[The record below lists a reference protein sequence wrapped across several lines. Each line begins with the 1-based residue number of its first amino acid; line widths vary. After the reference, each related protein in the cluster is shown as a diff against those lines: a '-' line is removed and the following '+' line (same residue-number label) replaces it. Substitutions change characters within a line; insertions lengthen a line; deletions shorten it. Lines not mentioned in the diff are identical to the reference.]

1 MVTVSNIAN
10 ASQGELLCITYE
22 MLLEEIQNAMEEQT
36 KDERKKH
43 IDQAVKIIK
52 MLASDLDFRY
62 DLAHQ
67 LFNIYVYVQGLLIKS
82 RDHVMLEE
90 AYKLINKLYEAYKQI
105 TENEQ
110 NKKPIMQNAEAIYA
124 GLTYGKDSINEVSL
138 EDFNRGYKA

>member
-22 MLLEEIQNAMEEQT
+22 MLLEEIQKAMEEQT

-43 IDQAVKIIK
+43 INQAVKIIK

-62 DLAHQ
+62 DLANQ

-105 TENEQ
+105 TEDEQ

-124 GLTYGKDSINEVSL
+124 GLTYGKESINEVSL